1 MKKIIPILTGVCAII
16 CLLGAA
22 GLSVDFL
29 SSKPAK
35 VAKSYTSAIAKGN
48 YKKAG
53 KLTTDANGELYGQIE
68 EALLGSSLADKLLD
82 DTDVKKFKNAKILIG
97 KPVYNE
103 TKDGASVHTTM
114 VLPGDTDTDTLSLT
128 KTGNKWTVD

>member
-1 MKKIIPILTGVCAII
+1 MKKLIPILTGACALI

-22 GLSVDFL
+22 GLSIDFL
-29 SSKPAK
+29 SPQPAK
-35 VAKSYTSAIAKGN
+35 VAKQYTTAIAKGN
-48 YKKAG
+48 FRKAG
-53 KLTTDANGELYGQIE
+53 KLSTDANGELYGQLG

-82 DTDVKKFKNAKILIG
+82 DSDVKKFKNAKILIG